1 MVLKK
6 LRQEKGFTQQKLS
19 ALSGVSYFMIAGYES
34 GDKQLEDASVGT
46 VHRLAEALDC
56 TIDYLMGWE
65 QLEEEIINTG
75 LKEYNTFIND
85 GLIRAEAD
93 ERLNVFIYHRFKD
106 YKECLNLDIL
116 TQKIISQYNKSK

>member
-46 VHRLAEALDC
+46 VHRLAEALGC

-75 LKEYNTFIND
+75 LKEYNTYIND
-85 GLIRAEAD
+85 GLISSDAS
-93 ERLNVFIYHRFKD
+93 ERLNIFLYRKFKE
-106 YKECLNLDIL
+106 YKDIVNLDRL
-116 TQKIISQYNKSK
+116 TKRIVEQYNKSK